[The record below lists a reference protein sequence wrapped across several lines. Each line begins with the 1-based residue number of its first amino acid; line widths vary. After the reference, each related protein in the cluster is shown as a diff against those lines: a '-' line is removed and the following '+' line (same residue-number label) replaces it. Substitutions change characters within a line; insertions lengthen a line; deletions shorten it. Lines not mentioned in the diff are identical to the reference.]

1 MTLNLRAV
9 EPILQ
14 EARELADYVSE
25 GPLCR
30 QPTVDRMAT
39 LLRQLCEATE
49 TRNAHCRALRAVLR
63 MHVCHRDGYLP
74 TCVEYAALHKGAHRP
89 ECAQSVA
96 VLAQAT
102 DKEGQ

>member
-1 MTLNLRAV
+1 MTLDLRAV
-9 EPILQ
+9 EAILQ

-25 GPLCR
+25 GPLHR
-30 QPTVDRMAT
+30 QPTIDRMAT

-49 TRNAHCRALRAVLR
+49 TRNAHCRALRVLANR
-63 MHVCHRDGYLP
+63 ARFYMPRIDG
-74 TCVEYAALHKGAHRP
+74 VSE
-89 ECAQSVA
+89 VDA